1 MTVEYADMDFRQRLS
16 IKARATAREIVE
28 ELDGRDECVSC
39 GSTGYV
45 EVHHIDG
52 DWLNNHP
59 MNLAPVCH
67 RCHKGAHRA
76 EQTADSLQ
84 AMRDAWNDLTNT
96 NNND

>member
-1 MTVEYADMDFRQRLS
+1 MTVEYADMGFRQRLS
-16 IKARATAREIVE
+16 IKARATAREIIE

-59 MNLAPVCH
+59 MNLAPLCYP
-67 RCHKGAHRA
+67 CHKGTHRA
-76 EQTADSLQ
+76 ERAAGRIQE
-84 AMRDAWNDLTNT
+84 MRDEFHSLTDT
-96 NNND
+96 N